1 MPTRGRRSRTWQGET
16 ATGRVVLVGGG
27 QPDLEPGPSAGAP
40 LEPVVV
46 SNKDFVANV
55 GNVREN
61 DVRGGSEFLDLVAV
75 LHGTDE
81 G

>member
-1 MPTRGRRSRTWQGET
+1 LAGRNRHREGRPRRRR
-16 ATGRVVLVGGG
+16 AAGPGTGALRWG
-27 QPDLEPGPSAGAP
+27 P

-61 DVRGGSEFLDLVAV
+61 DVGGGSEFLDLVAV